1 MIFGEKKLLIYMRL
15 FSLCNFSETFLNPR
29 RSQPDII
36 TNLHIGIHEK
46 HPLFFSGFNQLNFPN
61 KSAVIP

>member
-1 MIFGEKKLLIYMRL
+1 MRL
-15 FSLCNFSETFLNPR
+15 FSLRNFSETFLNPR